1 MIYYYS
7 LVQKY
12 KNRIKEMESSQKKDL
27 QIVNKKGFNAER
39 VLNKVNNQN
48 MTRNSSKL
56 SHMED
61 F

>member
-1 MIYYYS
+1 
-7 LVQKY
+7 
-12 KNRIKEMESSQKKDL
+12 MESSQKKDL